1 MKNIYFIRH
10 GETKW
15 NTIGKI
21 QGWKDSRLTDLGIK
35 QANKAAEYLNKYEST
50 NIDII
55 YSSDLSRAYDTAEII
70 NNKLK
75 LDIIESELLR
85 ENSFGIWEGKTKE
98 DILEFD
104 SKGYENWLRIPEES
118 SIEDGETLD
127 ELRKRVKKFLD
138 SIVDYENI
146 LIVSHSV
153 TIKMLILVLL
163 NMDNKHFK
171 NLSMNN
177 TGISKIE
184 VKDYNTVLKYYNS
197 TTHLKGEYNG

>member
-21 QGWKDSRLTDLGIK
+21 QGWKDSRLTDLGIN